1 MKSNGRGLN
10 MFLIFQCQMCF
21 TFVMLKCA
29 PASFWIS
36 WPAGWLPG
44 YFKIHPWS
52 WIFRRSIF
60 PRKLL
65 TSLIPTS
72 RIFKFAHFLTF
83 PNIQYFKMGSV
94 LLALADFFFVPPRAL
109 KERRL
114 LAAHRGLPQ
123 VGSKMVALGEA
134 DIVKTVQ

>member
-1 MKSNGRGLN
+1 MVHLHHSGFRGRPDG
-10 MFLIFQCQMCF
+10 CQV
-21 TFVMLKCA
+21 TLR
-29 PASFWIS
+29 SI
-36 WPAGWLPG
+36 
-44 YFKIHPWS
+44 PWS

-94 LLALADFFFVPPRAL
+94 LLALADFFFVPPRAR
-109 KERRL
+109 KKRRL
-114 LAAHRGLPQ
+114 LAAHRGLSQ